1 MKRTF
6 ITIKAILCLALSLVL
21 SGCGEKTQAKA
32 ETNDTGPHTAVIE
45 PDLNADNFKVDHPE
59 RFPAVNAGDYM
70 ATPELPVNGVV
81 AADSTRQVP
90 VPSLTSG
97 RILEVDAK
105 VGDAV
110 RKGQVLFKV
119 RSSDIAGALSDYHKA
134 IKNEQ
139 SAVENLQ
146 LAEDSENLATIQ
158 LNRSQLL
165 FEKGATPKSDLEIKL
180 NAEKAAKTVVANAK
194 VAVENARVDVTTTT
208 ERLHL
213 LEADPDHS
221 NGIVNVVAPSSGVI
235 TDQQIAAGAGVL
247 ALTPPMPFTITD
259 ISHIWIQCD
268 VYENDIPKVNVGE
281 YADIRPNAYP
291 DRVLKA
297 RISNVSSV
305 LDPNLRT
312 AKVRLDL
319 ENPGFLRLGMF
330 VTATFH
336 GQEVQRRATVPAT
349 AILHLH
355 DREWI
360 YTPEENGYFRR
371 VEVVAGNTL
380 AGNVQEIVSG
390 LKPGDMV
397 VANALV
403 LQDTVEK

>member
-1 MKRTF
+1 
-6 ITIKAILCLALSLVL
+6 VL
-21 SGCGEKTQAKA
+21 E
-32 ETNDTGPHTAVIE
+32 I
-45 PDLNADNFKVDHPE
+45 
-59 RFPAVNAGDYM
+59 
-70 ATPELPVNGVV
+70 
-81 AADSTRQVP
+81 
-90 VPSLTSG
+90 
-97 RILEVDAK
+97 DAK

-110 RKGQVLFKV
+110 KKGQVLFKV

-134 IKNEQ
+134 SKNEQ

-180 NAEKAAKTVVANAK
+180 NAEKAAKTAVANAK
-194 VAVENARVDVTTTT
+194 VALENARVDVSTTT

-235 TDQQIAAGAGVL
+235 TDQQIAAGAGVQ

-259 ISHIWIQCD
+259 ISHVWIQCD

-291 DRVLKA
+291 DRILKA
-297 RISNVSSV
+297 RITNVSSV

-336 GQEVQRRATVPAT
+336 GQEAQRRATVPTT

-355 DREWI
+355 DREWV
-360 YTPEENGYFRR
+360 YMPAENGYFRR
-371 VEVVAGNTL
+371 LEVVAGNTL
-380 AGNVQEIVSG
+380 PGNLQEIISG
-390 LKPGDMV
+390 LKPGDKV